1 MNPRLLRREEG
12 EDDNA
17 EPKRDVSMECAY
29 VCVHLHVPLCGGLH
43 RLRLHLCSGMDWLE
57 GVMVTPK
64 RFVKSVGSLEYMGVI
79 VQNGE
84 IFGR

>member
-1 MNPRLLRREEG
+1 
-12 EDDNA
+12 
-17 EPKRDVSMECAY
+17 
-29 VCVHLHVPLCGGLH
+29 
-43 RLRLHLCSGMDWLE
+43 
-57 GVMVTPK
+57 MVTPK

>member
-1 MNPRLLRREEG
+1 
-12 EDDNA
+12 
-17 EPKRDVSMECAY
+17 
-29 VCVHLHVPLCGGLH
+29 
-43 RLRLHLCSGMDWLE
+43 MDWLE